1 MLLVFKATPP
11 LFQTAWFLESLSTQT
26 LVIFVIRTRKSP
38 FYRSRPSKYLLSSS
52 IAILAFAYA
61 LPFTPFG
68 ALFGFV
74 EPPYEFFIAL
84 AIITGS
90 CLILT
95 EIVKKQFHK
104 KYA

>member
-1 MLLVFKATPP
+1 
-11 LFQTAWFLESLSTQT
+11 
-26 LVIFVIRTRKSP
+26 
-38 FYRSRPSKYLLSSS
+38 LLSSS

-68 ALFGFV
+68 ALFGFM

-90 CLILT
+90 YLILT